1 MARFHKKIS
10 NHISRQVPEFVLSEH
25 PQFVDFLKQYFIF
38 MESAMIVLKDISST
52 DGLTIETET
61 ANSFNIILD
70 GTKITND
77 RTVTD
82 TGDKILLESSIFGK
96 FQNGETITGSSSGAT
111 STILA
116 DDVDNNKLYVVHESH
131 FQKGETIT
139 GSTSGAQ
146 AVIDLYKPNP
156 VQTIQELLNYR
167 DPDKVIDT
175 YLTQFRD
182 EFLNTLPDQ
191 LATGLNKRN
200 FIKNVKSLY
209 QTKGTNVGHSLFF
222 RVLFNEL
229 SETIYPRDNMLR
241 VSDGKWSTQLI
252 MRCTDAIG
260 DTLKLVGRTLT
271 QNNVADDN
279 DINTAT
285 AVIENV
291 FKFQIGATEI
301 TEFVLNRDSVNGTF
315 VVGQSVIATE
325 QDDDTLVIKA
335 TISGI
340 PDVFSVTNDGALYSA
355 GDSVTLSDTGGDG
368 AIVQVNEVGH
378 GQIDD
383 IVIDDGGSGYEVG
396 DALVFDNSGTGG
408 NSVQAKV
415 SLVNGGFTPEDANS
429 NSDGSFTDDHI
440 ILEDE
445 TQKGDIYTGNKF
457 IQESNTGSG
466 DITDIR
472 FINNGFGYNLLPS
485 ITITST
491 SGEDASLTAFGS
503 EVGRILSVKVPNHG
517 VGYDQSP
524 SPPTVSFTQNLI
536 LKDTTDTAF
545 SEGEIVTGNDSSSTV
560 ITGIVVNFNSTL
572 KLLKVKNSTGTFEIM
587 SNISGSTSGA
597 SGSIAKNDRAT
608 ATVTVNTTTTT
619 SGAFVNQDG
628 HVSEDTMRIQD
639 SLYYQD
645 FSYVIKVGRSITEWR
660 DSFKKTMHTAGFY
673 LAGEVNTETRL
684 NAQIK
689 TPVEGITTG
698 ISETPIMSVFDFIFS
713 PLIGRRLGTADDGT
727 TLKATPQ
734 AVGSSADRSTFLTNS
749 TRDVTLTKETKI
761 SFLMKEKITNR
772 GNVSAYGRPV
782 SNNFKTLNNFLLAEY
797 LSTRITVEDLE
808 NLTLTGTL
816 DTSIDGVLAQL
827 SDFDTGAKT
836 NFTLMSEIW
845 SNSEDSFDETLSTFD
860 ATDFKFDVE

>member
-1 MARFHKKIS
+1 MAKFHKKIS

-38 MESAMIVLKDISST
+38 MESALIVLKDISST

-61 ANSFNIILD
+61 SNSFNVILN

-77 RTVTD
+77 RTVVD
-82 TGDKILLESSIFGK
+82 SGDKILLESSIFGK
-96 FQNGETITGSSSGAT
+96 FENGETITGASSGAT

-146 AVIDLYKPNP
+146 AVIHLYKPNP
-156 VQTIQELLNYR
+156 VQSIQELLNYR

-260 DTLKLVGRTLT
+260 DAFKLVGRTLT
-271 QNNVADDN
+271 QVADDN

-301 TEFVLNRDSVNGTF
+301 TEFVLNRESIVGTF
-315 VVGQSVIATE
+315 VVGQSVISTE
-325 QDDDTLVIKA
+325 NDDDTLVIKA

-340 PDVFSVTNDGALYSA
+340 PDLFSITNDGALYSS
-355 GDSVTLSDTGGDG
+355 GDLVTLTDTGGTG

-378 GQIDD
+378 GKIDE
-383 IVIDDGGSGYEVG
+383 IVIDAGGTGYEVG
-396 DALVFDNSGTGG
+396 DALVFNNSSTGG

-415 SLVNGGFTPEDANS
+415 SVVNGGFTPEDANS
-429 NSDGSFTDDHI
+429 NSDGSFTDEHI
-440 ILEDE
+440 TLEDE
-445 TQKGDIYTGNKF
+445 TQKGDNYTGNKF
-457 IQESNTGSG
+457 IQESGTGSG

-472 FINNGFGYNLLPS
+472 FINNGSGYNSLPS
-485 ITITST
+485 ITVTSS
-491 SGEDASLTAFGS
+491 SGENASLIAFGS
-503 EVGRILSVKVPNHG
+503 EVGRLMSVKVPNHG
-517 VGYDQSP
+517 VSYDLSP
-524 SPPTVSFTQNLI
+524 SPPTVGFTQNLI
-536 LKDTTDTAF
+536 LKDKTGANF
-545 SEGEIVTGNDSSSTV
+545 SEGETVTGNDSSSTV
-560 ITGIVVNFNSTL
+560 VTALVVSYDDTL
-572 KLLKVKNSTGTFEIM
+572 KLLKLKNSTGTFETL
-587 SNISGSTSGA
+587 STLSGGTSGA
-597 SGSIAKNDRAT
+597 SGSVAKNDRAT

-619 SGAFVNQDG
+619 SGNFVNEDG
-628 HVSEDTMRIQD
+628 HISEDTMRIQD

-684 NAQIK
+684 NAQISS
-689 TPVEGITTG
+689 PVEGVTSG
-698 ISETPIMSVFDFIFS
+698 ISESPIMSVFDFIFA
-713 PLIGRRLGTADDGT
+713 PLVGRRLGTADDGT
-727 TLKATPQ
+727 SLRATPQ
-734 AVGSSADRSTFLTNS
+734 VVGSGSERSTFLTPS
-749 TRDVTLTKETKI
+749 TRDVTLTKEMTI
-761 SFLMKEKITNR
+761 NMLMKEKTTIRSNTT
-772 GNVSAYGRPV
+772 VYGRPV
-782 SNNFKTLNNFLLAEY
+782 SSTLKGLNARLLDLHTAN
-797 LSTRITVEDLE
+797 RIQIRDIASIR
-808 NLTLTGTL
+808 LTGL
-816 DTSIDGVLAQL
+816 QNQSIDGELVGAGE
-827 SDFDTGAKT
+827 FIFGAKT
-836 NFTLMSEIW
+836 NFTIPAEVWQQSG
-845 SNSEDSFDETLSTFD
+845 NDFGETGITFD
-860 ATDFKFDVE
+860 NNSIKFDKT

>member
-1 MARFHKKIS
+1 MAKFHKKIS

-38 MESAMIVLKDISST
+38 MESALIVLKDISST

-61 ANSFNIILD
+61 SNSFNVILN

-77 RTVTD
+77 RTVVD
-82 TGDKILLESSIFGK
+82 SGDKILLESSIFGK
-96 FQNGETITGSSSGAT
+96 FENGETITGASSGAT

-146 AVIDLYKPNP
+146 AVIHLYKPNP
-156 VQTIQELLNYR
+156 VQSIQELLNYR

-260 DTLKLVGRTLT
+260 DTFKLVGRTLT

-301 TEFVLNRDSVNGTF
+301 TEFVLNRESIVGTF
-315 VVGQSVIATE
+315 VVGQSVISTE
-325 QDDDTLVIKA
+325 NDDDTLVIKA

-340 PDVFSVTNDGALYSA
+340 PDLFSITNDGALYSS
-355 GDSVTLSDTGGDG
+355 GDLVTLTDTGGTG

-378 GQIDD
+378 GKIDE
-383 IVIDDGGSGYEVG
+383 IVIDAGGTGYEVG
-396 DALVFDNSGTGG
+396 DALVFNNSSTGG

-415 SLVNGGFTPEDANS
+415 SVVNGGFTPEDANS
-429 NSDGSFTDDHI
+429 NSDGSFTDEHI
-440 ILEDE
+440 TLEDE
-445 TQKGDIYTGNKF
+445 TQKGDNYTGNKF
-457 IQESNTGSG
+457 IQESGTGSG

-472 FINNGFGYNLLPS
+472 FINNGSGYNSLPS
-485 ITITST
+485 ITVTSS
-491 SGEDASLTAFGS
+491 SGENVSLIAFGS
-503 EVGRILSVKVPNHG
+503 EVGRLMSVKVPNHG
-517 VGYDQSP
+517 VSYDLSP
-524 SPPTVSFTQNLI
+524 SPPTVGFTQNLI
-536 LKDTTDTAF
+536 LKDTTVANF
-545 SEGEIVTGNDSSSTV
+545 SEGETVTGNDSSSTV
-560 ITGIVVNFNSTL
+560 ITALVVSYNDTL
-572 KLLKVKNSTGTFEIM
+572 KLLKLKNSTGSFEIL
-587 SNISGSTSGA
+587 STLSGGTSGA
-597 SGSIAKNDRAT
+597 SGSVAKNDRAT

-619 SGAFVNQDG
+619 SGNFVNEDG
-628 HVSEDTMRIQD
+628 HISEDTMRIQD

-684 NAQIK
+684 NAQISS
-689 TPVEGITTG
+689 PVEGVTSG
-698 ISETPIMSVFDFIFS
+698 ISETPIMSVFDFIFA
-713 PLIGRRLGTADDGT
+713 PLVGRRLGTADDGT
-727 TLKATPQ
+727 SLRATPQ
-734 AVGSSADRSTFLTNS
+734 AVGSGSERSTFLTPS
-749 TRDVTLTKETKI
+749 TRDVTLTKEMTI
-761 SFLMKEKITNR
+761 NMLMKEKTTIRSNTT
-772 GNVSAYGRPV
+772 VYGRPV
-782 SNNFKTLNNFLLAEY
+782 SSTLKGLNARLLNLHTAN
-797 LSTRITVEDLE
+797 RIQIRDIASIR
-808 NLTLTGTL
+808 LTGL
-816 DTSIDGVLAQL
+816 QNQSIDGELVGAGE
-827 SDFDTGAKT
+827 FIFGAKT
-836 NFTLMSEIW
+836 NFTIPAEVWQQSG
-845 SNSEDSFDETLSTFD
+845 NDFGETGITFD
-860 ATDFKFDVE
+860 NNSIKFDKT